1 MLVEI
6 IVVSSLFVARKAYKG
21 DKTTKKGLSDKKKAF
36 SFFKKRKLTSP
47 ASENIRQQQLTEIS
61 TGVDETEERQAN
73 KKANQNLS
81 LSLGGLGMATV
92 GAVVYPPLA
101 LLSIPA
107 IVYGGAWPIYTK
119 TYQELKQGK
128 IGTNALSAITI
139 TGCLSLGYFVVG
151 SVLTSVYCLSKKLL
165 LKVQSDSKKSLI
177 DVFKQHPRFVWVLTD
192 GKEIETAFEDLKLG
206 DIVVVQ
212 AGEMIPADGIITDG
226 IALVDQHIL
235 TGEAQPAEKE
245 VGQEV
250 FASTI
255 ILSGR
260 INFKVEKAGEETVAA
275 KIGDVL
281 NNITDFKAATQLKA
295 EAIADKTALP
305 TLIASGLSIPLIG
318 PYGALA
324 ILNAHF
330 KYRLSVIAPISI
342 MNHLNLASKSGVLIK
357 DGRTL
362 ELLNEVD
369 TIVFDKTGT
378 LTKEEPHVGAIHIC
392 AEYDEKQVLTLA
404 AAAEHKQT
412 HPLAKAILKKASE
425 EQLELPDLEETEY
438 KIGYGLTVTIN
449 NQLVQVGSIRF
460 MELAEISIPEQL
472 KETIESS
479 YQEGHSLVFVAVDS
493 RLVGAVELCPTVR
506 PEAKRVIEQLQQF
519 PNIKSIYI
527 ISGDDETPT
536 KKLARELGID
546 HYFAETL
553 PENKGELIEQLQNEG
568 KFICYIGDGI
578 NDSIAL
584 KKSQVSISLRGA
596 STVATDT
603 AQVVLMD
610 ESLEQ
615 LVGLFKLAQ
624 KFEANMHS
632 SFMYLLVP
640 TMIGIGGVLF
650 LNLGLIYTL
659 ILTTTGLTAGV
670 INAMLPVFK
679 NQNEAV
685 KNIGNNHGA
694 IPLPAP
700 PTLAPSPL
708 LSSEKLGKSGK

>member
-1 MLVEI
+1 MFVEI
-6 IVVSSLFVARKAYKG
+6 IVVSSLFVARKVYRGGKA
-21 DKTTKKGLSDKKKAF
+21 TKKGVTDEKKVF
-36 SFFKKRKLTSP
+36 SFLKKRKLISTS
-47 ASENIRQQQLTEIS
+47 SENIRQQQLTEI
-61 TGVDETEERQAN
+61 TKGVDVKEELQAN
-73 KKANQNLS
+73 KKANQNLTI
-81 LSLGGLGMATV
+81 SLGSLGVSTV
-92 GAVVYPPLA
+92 GAVIYPPLA
-101 LLSIPA
+101 LLSVPA
-107 IVYGGAWPIYTK
+107 IIYAGGLPIYTK

-151 SVLTSVYCLSKKLL
+151 SALTSVYCLSKKLL

-255 ILSGR
+255 ILSGQ
-260 INFKVEKAGEETVAA
+260 INFKIEKAGEETVAA

-295 EAIADKTALP
+295 EKIADKTAIP

-378 LTKEEPHVGAIHIC
+378 LTKEEPHVGAIHTC
-392 AEYDEKQVLTLA
+392 AEYDEKQVLTFT
-404 AAAEHKQT
+404 AAAEYKQT

-425 EQLELPDLEETEY
+425 EQLELPSLEETEY

-460 MELAEISIPEQL
+460 MELAEIPIPEQF
-472 KETIESS
+472 KETIESC
-479 YQEGHSLVFVAVDS
+479 YEEGHSLVFVAIDS
-493 RLVGAVELCPTVR
+493 RLIGAVELCPTVR
-506 PEAKRVIEQLQQF
+506 PEAKKVIEQLQQF

-536 KKLARELGID
+536 KKLAGELGIEN
-546 HYFAETL
+546 YFAETL
-553 PENKGELIEQLQNEG
+553 PENKGDLIEQLQNEG

-615 LVGLFKLAQ
+615 LVGLFELAK

-632 SFMYLLVP
+632 SFMYLLIP
-640 TMIGIGGVLF
+640 TMVGIGGVLF

-670 INAMLPVFK
+670 INAMLPVLK
-679 NQNEAV
+679 NQNESF
-685 KNIGNNHGA
+685 NHIGNNNEA
-694 IPLPAP
+694 ASLPAP
-700 PTLAPSPL
+700 TVASSPV
-708 LSSEKLGKSGK
+708 LSSTKLGK